1 MAQLIA
7 APRPPASPSPAGAIL
22 ALSGST
28 MEVAMSD
35 FVGALVDAMRRK
47 DPEGMRAVYA
57 PHARPV
63 TMSHRIFC
71 TGARE
76 GGADLAQAP
85 AGVPS

>member
-7 APRPPASPSPAGAIL
+7 APRPPAGHSPGGAIL
-22 ALSGST
+22 AVSGST

-35 FVGALVDAMRRK
+35 FVGVLVDTIRRK
-47 DPEGMRAVYA
+47 DPEGMRAVSA
-57 PHARPV
+57 PHVRLV
-63 TMSHRIFC
+63 TTSHPIFC

-76 GGADLAQAP
+76 GGADPAPAP